1 MEKHFVADVNSN
13 KGSGIFGR
21 LRRRLAGTIRR
32 GPQSQTADPLAP
44 GWANRRM
51 TVAPE
56 VRTSDHGDGLALLH
70 IPTGKV
76 FVCNRTASR
85 IWQGI
90 VNGFTAEAISEEI
103 SRESGVG
110 RELVHQHTSAFV
122 AELKRRRLV
131 IHAVED

>member
-1 MEKHFVADVNSN
+1 VEKHSVAEINTHKRSD
-13 KGSGIFGR
+13 IFGR
-21 LRRRLAGTIRR
+21 LRRRRSGSITQGQQSGT
-32 GPQSQTADPLAP
+32 PDLLEP
-44 GWANRRM
+44 GWANEPLAA
-51 TVAPE
+51 APE
-56 VRTSDHGDGLALLH
+56 VRVSDHGDGLALLH

-90 VNGFTAEAISEEI
+90 ANGLTPEAISGQI
-103 SRESGVG
+103 SQESGIR

-131 IHAVED
+131 IQVAAD

>member
-1 MEKHFVADVNSN
+1 VAEINTQKQN
-13 KGSGIFGR
+13 NIFSR
-21 LRRRLAGTIRR
+21 LRQLAGSIGLR
-32 GPQSQTADPLAP
+32 PQTRTGDPLEP
-44 GWANRRM
+44 DWAGGGLAI
-51 TVAPE
+51 APE
-56 VRTSDHGDGLALLH
+56 VRVSNHGDGLALLH

-90 VNGFTAEAISEEI
+90 EKGFTPEAISGEI
-103 SRESGVG
+103 SLEAGVG

-131 IHAVED
+131 IRRAED

>member
-1 MEKHFVADVNSN
+1 MA
-13 KGSGIFGR
+13 I
-21 LRRRLAGTIRR
+21 
-32 GPQSQTADPLAP
+32 
-44 GWANRRM
+44 
-51 TVAPE
+51 APE
-56 VRTSDHGDGLALLH
+56 VRVSNHGDGLALLH

-90 VNGFTAEAISEEI
+90 EKGFTPEAISGEI
-103 SRESGVG
+103 SREAGVG

-131 IHAVED
+131 IRRAED